1 MRTTEER
8 MRLIY
13 RRTQELKR
21 EKQRKRQRYAA
32 ALCFA
37 ASFCLIAGLGFW
49 VSSHIGRAAVETA
62 HASDA
67 ASLLASNGALGYI
80 LMGIMSFLLGVCVTI
95 LLFYVSRRQKRRGK
109 PEDPDD
115 EL

>member
-32 ALCFA
+32 ALCLA
-37 ASFCLIAGLGFW
+37 ASFCLTAGLGFW
-49 VSSHIGRAAVETA
+49 VSSP
-62 HASDA
+62 SDA
-67 ASLLASNGALGYI
+67 AIAPKTADTHQTVLWLI
-80 LMGIMSFLLGVCVTI
+80 LMMSAVIGLTGTVI
-95 LLFYVSRRQKRRGK
+95 RNRKKKSA
-109 PEDPDD
+109 D
-115 EL
+115 